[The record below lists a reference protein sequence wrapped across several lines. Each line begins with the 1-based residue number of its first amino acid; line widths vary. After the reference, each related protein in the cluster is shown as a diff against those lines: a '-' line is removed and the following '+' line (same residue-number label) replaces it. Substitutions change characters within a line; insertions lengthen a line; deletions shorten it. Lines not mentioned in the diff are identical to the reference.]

1 MGTAELSQRTA
12 VNVQEKANLIWA
24 IADKLVGTYKPHEY
38 GNVILPMCVI
48 KRFSDTLAG
57 TKDKVI
63 EMNKTLDAR
72 NITVKDGFLRQ
83 VSGYQFYNV
92 SPFTFEGLLS
102 DAENIA
108 DNFRSYLNHFSTN
121 VIDVIEKF
129 EFDKEITKLSNNGI
143 LYNVIAEFCSKKAY
157 MGADEI
163 SAIDMGYIFEEL
175 VRKFSESYDEHAGAH
190 FTARD
195 IIYLMAEILVAPK
208 KNDLKDE
215 GITASMYDMAMGTS
229 QMLDCLSEKL
239 LLIDEDAQLTEFGQ
253 ELNEQTYA
261 IAKANML
268 IKGGDAE
275 NMKLGNTLSDDK
287 FSGYKF
293 DYIISNPPFGI
304 EWKKEKKAVEAEHKK
319 GALGRFGAGLPAIND
334 SQQLF
339 VLNGISKLKDTGR
352 MAIIQ
357 DGSPFFKGD
366 AESGESNIRGYI
378 IENDWLEAII
388 SLPTNMFYN
397 TPLQTFIWIISKSKT
412 TNRKGKVQLIN
423 AENCYKKRIRPLG
436 KKRFEFDNDCIS
448 LIVQS
453 YNEFDTRKYTLDEL
467 EVESIICDNTDFKYT
482 KVVVETPIYTSE
494 GKIVL
499 KGSKPQ
505 ADSSKRDYEY
515 IPWDTDIEEYMRTNV
530 YPYTPDVWIDVNKS
544 KVGYEIPFTK
554 TFYTYS
560 LPIGSNDIAKAI
572 VNHNSPRVEIYQT
585 KKEHC
590 PTPLVVSNSNWETAR
605 LRKWL
610 RERREKVSDRDFK
623 PLSVTKKGIVSQLE
637 YVVKT
642 AANDDRKLV
651 RRGDFVINSRSDR
664 KGASGIASEDG
675 SVSLINIVME
685 PINVSHLYIENLLR
699 SFVFIEEFYKMGHGI
714 ASDVWTTKYSDMKN
728 MFISLPPIEQQRRIS
743 AYLET
748 FSAEIDMLITTCE
761 VLLEKLQSFAH
772 FAEFDISNISNYE
785 DYLRNI
791 YEQIY
796 KFECKIFGAEQ
807 VCLRSCCLKT
817 KDDLISYIN
826 QCEYLLSLY
835 KGYKIS
841 TINEVL
847 TGKRDIE

>member
-63 EMNKTLDAR
+63 ETNKNLDSR
-72 NITVKDGFLRQ
+72 GIMVKDGFLRAA
-83 VSGYQFYNV
+83 SGYDFYNV

-163 SAIDMGYIFEEL
+163 SAVDMGYIFEEL

-208 KNDLKDE
+208 KNALQNE
-215 GITASMYDMAMGTS
+215 GITASLYDMAMGTS

-275 NMKLGNTLSDDK
+275 NMKHGNTLSDDK

-304 EWKKEKKAVEAEHKK
+304 EWKNEKAAVEAEHKK
-319 GALGRFGAGLPAIND
+319 GDMGRFGAGLPAIGD

-339 VLNGISKLKDTGR
+339 MLNGVAKLKETGR

-357 DGSPFFKGD
+357 NGSPLFKGD
-366 AESGESNIRGYI
+366 AGSGESNIRGYL

-388 SLPTNMFYN
+388 QIPNDMFYN
-397 TPLQTFIWIISKSKT
+397 TGIATYIWVVSKDKAVERT
-412 TNRKGKVQLIN
+412 GKVQLID
-423 AENCYKKRIRPLG
+423 ASKCSVKRRKPLG
-436 KKRFEFDNDCIS
+436 NKR
-448 LIVQS
+448 
-453 YNEFDTRKYTLDEL
+453 NEFTDECIKLIAQAYGEFVDGVFRDEEHGL
-467 EVESIICDNTDFKYT
+467 EVEVKIKDNEDFKYT
-482 KVVVETPIYTSE
+482 KVVVEQPICDET
-494 GKIVL
+494 GKPIL
-499 KGSKPQ
+499 KKGKPT
-505 ADSSKRDYEY
+505 ADSSKRDTET
-515 IPWDTDIEEYMRTNV
+515 IPWKEEIEAYMEKNV
-530 YPYTPDVWIDVNKS
+530 YPYAPDAWIDEKKS
-544 KVGYEIPFTK
+544 KVGYEIPFT
-554 TFYTYS
+554 
-560 LPIGSNDIAKAI
+560 
-572 VNHNSPRVEIYQT
+572 R
-585 KKEHC
+585 
-590 PTPLVVSNSNWETAR
+590 
-605 LRKWL
+605 
-610 RERREKVSDRDFK
+610 
-623 PLSVTKKGIVSQLE
+623 
-637 YVVKT
+637 
-642 AANDDRKLV
+642 
-651 RRGDFVINSRSDR
+651 
-664 KGASGIASEDG
+664 
-675 SVSLINIVME
+675 
-685 PINVSHLYIENLLR
+685 
-699 SFVFIEEFYKMGHGI
+699 EFYKYVAPRKSEDIYAHLQELNAQEEELMAKIMG
-714 ASDVWTTKYSDMKN
+714 
-728 MFISLPPIEQQRRIS
+728 R
-743 AYLET
+743 
-748 FSAEIDMLITTCE
+748 
-761 VLLEKLQSFAH
+761 
-772 FAEFDISNISNYE
+772 
-785 DYLRNI
+785 
-791 YEQIY
+791 
-796 KFECKIFGAEQ
+796 
-807 VCLRSCCLKT
+807 
-817 KDDLISYIN
+817 
-826 QCEYLLSLY
+826 
-835 KGYKIS
+835 
-841 TINEVL
+841 
-847 TGKRDIE
+847 